1 MVGLYYSA
9 SILAGRAF
17 DPFVVP
23 PCTSCKLVL
32 VIYHQISIPANFDF
46 QIGHNLGNGQNPV
59 NHVNN
64 FKTLSS
70 TYLNVADREASH
82 PT

>member
-23 PCTSCKLVL
+23 PCIVGGDQAKLNGVQKSLLAWRGVEAGREQSC
-32 VIYHQISIPANFDF
+32 S
-46 QIGHNLGNGQNPV
+46 
-59 NHVNN
+59 
-64 FKTLSS
+64 KTLMRL
-70 TYLNVADREASH
+70 YL
-82 PT
+82 